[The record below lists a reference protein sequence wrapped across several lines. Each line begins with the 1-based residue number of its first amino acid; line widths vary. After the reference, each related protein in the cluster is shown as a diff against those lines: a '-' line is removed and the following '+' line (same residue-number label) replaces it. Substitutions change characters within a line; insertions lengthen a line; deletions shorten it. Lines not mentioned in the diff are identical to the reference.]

1 MAVSSDNTFV
11 ATPDKVSGGLLFRDL
26 DAAGALPEDA
36 STALTGFLE
45 GGYISEDGVT
55 KTVDASDDN
64 ILAWG
69 GDTVRTVRTE
79 HTLSYAFTFIE
90 SSNVNVLRLIY
101 GDENVTVDGSGNISV
116 KESSKLQDRKAFVIE
131 AFDGDK
137 KLREVIPNAQLAMSG
152 DITYVHSD
160 VVRYECTLTAFPDPA
175 DPNFKAYTY
184 RTSGKPA
191 VPAVESEG

>member
-11 ATPDKVSGGLLFRDL
+11 ATPDKVSGGLLFREL
-26 DAAGALPEDA
+26 DAAGDLPTDA
-36 STALTGFLE
+36 TTALTAFVE

-64 ILAWG
+64 IIAWG

-79 HTLSYAFTFIE
+79 HNLSYTFQFIE
-90 SSNVNVLRLIY
+90 SSNVNVLKLIY
-101 GDENVTVDGSGNISV
+101 GDENVTVDDAGNV
-116 KESSKLQDRKAFVIE
+116 TVRESSKLQSRKSFVIE
-131 AFDGDK
+131 AYDGDK
-137 KLREVIPNAQLAMSG
+137 KLREVIPNAQLAVSG

-184 RTSGKPA
+184 RSSGQPD
-191 VPAVESEG
+191 VVVGG

>member
-26 DAAGALPEDA
+26 DAEGALPEDA

-184 RTSGKPA
+184 RTAGTPA
-191 VPAVESEG
+191 VVGG

>member
-26 DAAGALPEDA
+26 DAAGDLPEDA

-79 HTLSYAFTFIE
+79 HTLSYSFTFIE
-90 SSNVNVLRLIY
+90 SSNVNVLKLIY

-131 AFDGDK
+131 TFDGDK

-184 RTSGKPA
+184 RTAGTPA
-191 VPAVESEG
+191 VVVGG

>member
-26 DAAGALPEDA
+26 DAEGALPKDA
-36 STALTGFLE
+36 STVLSGFLE

-79 HTLSYAFTFIE
+79 HTLSYSFTFIE
-90 SSNVNVLRLIY
+90 SANVNVLKLIY

-131 AFDGDK
+131 TFDGDK

-184 RTSGKPA
+184 RTSGKTV
-191 VPAVESEG
+191 VPGP

>member
-11 ATPDKVSGGLLFRDL
+11 ATPDKVSGGLLFREL
-26 DAAGALPEDA
+26 DAAGDLPTDA
-36 STALTGFLE
+36 TTALTGFVE

-64 ILAWG
+64 IIAWG

-79 HTLSYAFTFIE
+79 HNLSYTFTFIE
-90 SSNVNVLRLIY
+90 SSNVNVLKLIY
-101 GDENVTVDGSGNISV
+101 GDENVTVDGSGNIAV
-116 KESSKLQDRKAFVIE
+116 KESSKLQSRKSFVIE
-131 AFDGDK
+131 TFDGDK
-137 KLREVIPNAQLAMSG
+137 KLREVIPNAQLAVSG

-160 VVRYECTLTAFPDPA
+160 VVRYECTLTAFPDPE

-184 RTSGKPA
+184 RSSGQP
-191 VPAVESEG
+191 VGG

>member
-11 ATPDKVSGGLLFRDL
+11 ATPDKVSGGLLFREL
-26 DAAGALPEDA
+26 DAVGALPTDA
-36 STALTGFLE
+36 TTALTGFVE

-64 ILAWG
+64 IIAWG

-79 HTLSYAFTFIE
+79 HNLSYTFTFIE
-90 SSNVNVLRLIY
+90 SSNVNVLKLIY
-101 GDENVTVDGSGNISV
+101 GDENVTVDGAGNIAV
-116 KESSKLQDRKAFVIE
+116 RESSKLQSRKSFVIE
-131 AFDGDK
+131 TFDGDK
-137 KLREVIPNAQLAMSG
+137 KLREVIPNAQLAVSG

-184 RTSGKPA
+184 RSSGQPD
-191 VPAVESEG
+191 VVVGG